1 MAGGSTVIATNGV
14 GLPLDSLQKTLTYS
28 GSFVATQVVQY
39 KGNTYTQT
47 YTNNGTVITGVSQ
60 WVAS

>member
-1 MAGGSTVIATNGV
+1 MAGSSTVTATDGV
-14 GLPLDSLQKTLTYS
+14 GVPINSLQKTLTYS

-39 KGNTYTQT
+39 EGKTYTQT